1 MVPSSDRHT
10 ASRAAVRKIAVREII
25 YTPESRIRSP
35 KRLLAEMAQD
45 LWLSRTLAW
54 RLFVRD
60 IQSQYRSSFLG
71 TLWAVVP
78 AAITAAGLTFASQS
92 GVINVGETDV
102 PYPAFVMLGTI
113 LWQTFLEAFN
123 GPEAAIK
130 ASRTVLS
137 RVKFPHEAIIL
148 SQLGQ
153 VLFNLLLKLV
163 LLVVLFVIFSV
174 TVSWK
179 IIFAPVALISLI
191 LLGTGIGLFL
201 VPINHLVQDI
211 SRAMEVILLVWFFL
225 TPVIYPVPDQAVIAM
240 LVKLNPVTPLLVT
253 ARELMTTG
261 VVSQP
266 IGFLLVSGLA
276 IASLLFGW
284 LVFRLSIPFLVE
296 RIS

>member
-1 MVPSSDRHT
+1 
-10 ASRAAVRKIAVREII
+10 
-25 YTPESRIRSP
+25 
-35 KRLLAEMAQD
+35 
-45 LWLSRTLAW
+45 
-54 RLFVRD
+54 
-60 IQSQYRSSFLG
+60 
-71 TLWAVVP
+71 
-78 AAITAAGLTFASQS
+78 
-92 GVINVGETDV
+92 
-102 PYPAFVMLGTI
+102 
-113 LWQTFLEAFN
+113 
-123 GPEAAIK
+123 
-130 ASRTVLS
+130 VLS

-153 VLFNLLLKLV
+153 VLFNLLLKLA
-163 LLVVLFVIFSV
+163 LLVILFVVFSV
-174 TVSWK
+174 AVSWK
-179 IIFAPVALISLI
+179 IILAPFALVSLI

-225 TPVIYPVPDQAVIAM
+225 TPVIYPVPDQPVIAR

-261 VVSQP
+261 VVSDP
-266 IGFLLVSGLA
+266 IGFAVVSGLA

>member
-10 ASRAAVRKIAVREII
+10 ASRANFREIV

-35 KRLLAEMAQD
+35 RRLLSEMAQD

-60 IQSQYRSSFLG
+60 IQAQYRSSFLG

-92 GVINVGETDV
+92 GVLNVGETDV
-102 PYPAFVMLGTI
+102 PYPAFVMLGTV
-113 LWQTFLEAFN
+113 LWQTFLDAFN

-130 ASRTVLS
+130 ASRAVLS

-153 VLFNLLLKLV
+153 VLFNLLLKLA
-163 LLVVLFVIFSV
+163 LLVILFVVFSV
-174 TVSWK
+174 AVSWK
-179 IIFAPVALISLI
+179 IILAPFALVSLI

-225 TPVIYPVPDQAVIAM
+225 TPVIYPVPDQPVIAR

-261 VVSQP
+261 VVSDP
-266 IGFLLVSGLA
+266 IGFAVVSGLA

>member
-1 MVPSSDRHT
+1 MTPPF
-10 ASRAAVRKIAVREII
+10 REII
-25 YTPESRIRSP
+25 YTPQSRIRSP
-35 KRLLAEMAQD
+35 RRLIAEMAQD
-45 LWLSRTLAW
+45 LWRSRDLAL
-54 RLFVRD
+54 RLFLRDVR
-60 IQSQYRSSFLG
+60 SQYRSSFLG
-71 TLWAVVP
+71 TAWAIVP
-78 AAITAAGLTFASQS
+78 AAITAAGLTFASES
-92 GVINVGETDV
+92 GVLNIEDTGI

-123 GPEAAIK
+123 SPEQAIK

-163 LLVVLFVIFSV
+163 LLVILFVIFSV
-174 TVSWK
+174 TISWK
-179 IIFAPVALISLI
+179 IVLAPFAFISLI
-191 LLGTGIGLFL
+191 TLGFGIGLFL

-211 SRAMEVILLVWFFL
+211 SRAMEIIVLVWFFL
-225 TPVIYPVPDQAVIAM
+225 TPVIYPVPDNRLIST

-261 VVSQP
+261 IISEPAEFLAVSA
-266 IGFLLVSGLA
+266 LA

-284 LVFRLSIPFLVE
+284 LVFRLSMPYLVE

>member
-1 MVPSSDRHT
+1 MAPPSAHET
-10 ASRAAVRKIAVREII
+10 V
-25 YTPESRIRSP
+25 YTPASRIRSP
-35 KRLLAEMAQD
+35 RLLLREMSQD
-45 LWLSRTLAW
+45 LLLSRSLAW

-71 TLWAVVP
+71 TLWAIVP
-78 AAITAAGLTFASQS
+78 AAITAAGLAFASNA
-92 GVINVGETDV
+92 GVINVGKTDI

-123 GPEAAIK
+123 GPEKAIK

-153 VLFNLLLKLV
+153 VLFNLVLKLA
-163 LLVVLFVIFSV
+163 LLVILFIVFSV

-179 IIFAPVALISLI
+179 ILLAPFAFISLI

-211 SRAMEVILLVWFFL
+211 SRAMEVIVLVWFFL
-225 TPVIYPVPDQAVIAM
+225 TPVIYPVPDNAVFAV
-240 LVKLNPVTPLLVT
+240 LVRLNPVTPLLVT

-261 VVSQP
+261 NVSEP
-266 IGFLLVSGLA
+266 ISFLAVSLLA
-276 IASLLFGW
+276 IASLFFGW